1 MKNIVTVYTGSKYH
15 YSYVNKM
22 YGMIKR
28 NLPEPYNFI
37 CITDQYEHLHKD
49 IQIIPIPNDIGLE
62 GWWIKP
68 YMFCT
73 GLLPEGTNLYIDLDM
88 VIIKNIQSLFDIS
101 RGQFMGAKDYIHN
114 LPNHSSKVNLAS
126 GLLRW
131 ETNTYNMIWERL
143 CRDKSIRHS
152 YPGDQEYL
160 YHYHKDHIKFFPLDY
175 CVSYK
180 WQYMHGKFTK
190 ETMIVDF
197 HGNPKPHQLHD
208 IPIIKDYWHE

>member
-1 MKNIVTVYTGSKYH
+1 MYNIVTVFTGNKYH

-22 YGMIKR
+22 YSMVQR
-28 NLPEPYNFI
+28 NLHMPYNFI
-37 CITDQYEHLHKD
+37 CITDQPQHLNNN
-49 IQIIPIPNDIGLE
+49 IQIISIPHDIGLE

-68 YMFCT
+68 YMFST
-73 GLLPEGTNLYIDLDM
+73 GLLPIGTNLYIDLDM
-88 VIIKNIQSLFDIS
+88 VIIKDIQPLFDYMP
-101 RGQFMGAKDYIHN
+101 GQFLGARDYIYS
-114 LPNHSSKVNLAS
+114 LTNHSDKVNLAS

-175 CVSYK
+175 TISYK
-180 WQYMHGKFTK
+180 WQYLKNQITDH
-190 ETMIVDF
+190 TMIIDF
-197 HGNPKPHQLHD
+197 HGHPKPHEVHLED
-208 IPIIKDYWHE
+208 IVREHWHE